1 MYRGQYIV
9 EIDRKQ
15 ASDADVLFDLETLV
29 ERLKPVKGLEDVYIS
44 ENMGNFYTFKNYE
57 RRGVRVAK
65 I

>member
-9 EIDRKQ
+9 EIDRKE

-29 ERLKPVKGLEDVYIS
+29 ARLKPVKGLEDVYFS